1 MKVMSENSL
10 FKRYGAAVLA
20 VILAT
25 VIRLA
30 LNPVLG
36 NRIPFATYFLAMV
49 FAAWYAGLG
58 PALVALALG
67 TLVGAYFFVPP
78 ADSLLITDVA
88 DQISIFTFA
97 VIGVVIALL
106 SEGMNRARGRIEEAN
121 RALESNRQ
129 WLATTL
135 ASIGDAVIATDAQGE
150 IIFMNPVAEAAT
162 GWRREEAAGMP
173 LDEVFKIVNEQS
185 RATVESPIS
194 KVLREGRVVGL
205 ANHTVLL
212 TKDGREIP
220 IDDSGAPI
228 RDKAGNISGVV
239 LIFRDIQERRRAE
252 EAARES
258 EERFRTLANSAP
270 VLVWMADPEG
280 QRNFFNKPWL
290 EFTGRTVEQEVG
302 NGWVELV
309 HPDDAERVLATYKE
323 SFGSRSSFN
332 MEYRLKRKDGQYR
345 WMLVHGVP
353 LYKPDGRFTGFIGSC
368 MDMTEIKET
377 EDERSRLI
385 SELQNERQR
394 VNNIVATVPGVVW
407 EAWGQPDEKGQRI
420 NFVSDYVEP
429 MLGYSVKEWLATPN
443 FWLAIVHQDDRERAA
458 GEASAIFAGKKQGT
472 SEFRWV
478 AKDGRVLWVESQSIV
493 VLDDAGDPV
502 GMRGVS
508 IDVTKRKQVEE
519 ELERL
524 LVREQAARAQAE
536 AANRAKDEFLAT
548 VSHELR
554 TPLNAILGWTRML
567 RMGTLDEATSRRAL
581 ETVERNAK
589 SQTQLIE
596 DILDVSRIITGQ
608 LRLDVYSI
616 DLRSVIEEAVDS
628 VRPAAEAKDIKIKL
642 MLDPSAGP
650 VLGDASRLQQIVWNL
665 VSNAV
670 KFTPRGGRVEVGLER
685 ANSQVQI
692 IVSDTG
698 RGISAEFLPFV
709 FDRFRQADSTTT
721 RKFGGLG
728 LGLAIV
734 RHLVEMHGGTVE
746 ARSEG
751 EDRGATFIAKLPLMA
766 VRNRPDVN
774 NQYVQHAQP
783 VLSLRLDG
791 LRVLAVDDEPDARD
805 LLAVALAQYGAR
817 VRVSASA
824 DEALA
829 VLDEW
834 NPDVLVSD
842 IEMPGQDG
850 YQLIRAVRA
859 RDRQRGGE
867 TPAIALTAYAHTSDR
882 IRALASGFQQYVA
895 KPVDITE
902 LITVIAAVA
911 ADGNGRE
918 V

>member
-1 MKVMSENSL
+1 
-10 FKRYGAAVLA
+10 
-20 VILAT
+20 
-25 VIRLA
+25 
-30 LNPVLG
+30 
-36 NRIPFATYFLAMV
+36 
-49 FAAWYAGLG
+49 
-58 PALVALALG
+58 
-67 TLVGAYFFVPP
+67 
-78 ADSLLITDVA
+78 
-88 DQISIFTFA
+88 
-97 VIGVVIALL
+97 
-106 SEGMNRARGRIEEAN
+106 
-121 RALESNRQ
+121 
-129 WLATTL
+129 
-135 ASIGDAVIATDAQGE
+135 
-150 IIFMNPVAEAAT
+150 
-162 GWRREEAAGMP
+162 
-173 LDEVFKIVNEQS
+173 EQS
-185 RATVESPIS
+185 RQPVESPVS

-205 ANHTVLL
+205 ANHTTLL
-212 TKDGREIP
+212 TRDGREIP

-239 LIFRDIQERRRAE
+239 LIFRDIQERKRAE

-270 VLVWMADPEG
+270 VLVWMADAEG
-280 QRNFFNKPWL
+280 QRNYFNKPWL
-290 EFTGRTVEQEVG
+290 EFTGRTIDQEVG
-302 NGWVELV
+302 NGWAELV
-309 HPDDAERVLATYKE
+309 HPDDSQRVLAIYKE
-323 SFGSRSSFN
+323 SFGARASFN
-332 MEYRLKRKDGQYR
+332 MEYRLRRKDGQYR

-353 LYKPDGRFTGFIGSC
+353 LYKPDGGFTGFIGSC

-377 EDERSRLI
+377 EEERSRLI
-385 SELQNERQR
+385 AELQNERQR

-407 EAWGQPDEKGQRI
+407 EAWGQPDEKEQRI
-420 NFVSDYVEP
+420 NFVSDYVKP
-429 MLGYSVKEWLATPN
+429 MLGYSVEEWLATPN
-443 FWLAIVHQDDRERAA
+443 FWLTIVHPDDRERAA
-458 GEASAIFAGKKQGT
+458 REAAAIFASKKQGT
-472 SEFRWV
+472 SEFRWIG
-478 AKDGRVLWVESQSIV
+478 KDGRVLWVEAQSIV
-493 VLDDAGDPV
+493 VIDEAGNPV

-608 LRLDVYSI
+608 LRLDVYSV
-616 DLRSVIEEAVDS
+616 DLASVIEEAVDS
-628 VRPAAEAKDIKIKL
+628 VRPAAEAKDINL
-642 MLDPSAGP
+642 QLTLDPNAGP

-665 VSNAV
+665 VANSV
-670 KFTPRGGRVEVGLER
+670 KFTPRGGRVEVRLER
-685 ANSQVQI
+685 VSSQVQVV
-692 IVSDTG
+692 VSDTG
-698 RGISAEFLPFV
+698 RGISAEFLPYV

-746 ARSEG
+746 AESAGEG
-751 EDRGATFIAKLPLMA
+751 RGATFIVRLPVKA
-766 VRNRPDVN
+766 VRNGPELN
-774 NQYVQHAQP
+774 GQYPRNAQP
-783 VLSLRLDG
+783 DSAPRLDG

-805 LLAVALAQYGAR
+805 LLLVALTQYGAE

-824 DEALA
+824 ADALA
-829 VLDEW
+829 VLERW
-834 NPDVLVSD
+834 KPDVLVSD

-850 YQLIRAVRA
+850 YQLIRALRA
-859 RDRQRGGE
+859 RGRERGGE

-882 IRALASGFQQYVA
+882 VRALAAGFQQYVA

-902 LITVIAAVA
+902 LIAVIAAVA
-911 ADGNGRE
+911 QDGARR